1 MSLFEHYLKIKSVL
15 MDIILL
21 ICNREGAEF
30 MGNFGVL
37 ISIVSAYYLYS
48 RAKKENIS
56 NPVLW
61 AVGGFFFWIIV
72 IPVFLYKYRQ
82 KSNDYTE
89 KGNFDQQQNKKRT
102 GRKKSIII
110 GVLAFVVISIVAGYV
125 TDQRTEAKIMDAIK
139 SGDMA
144 KANLILSEH
153 PSVIKKDLKD
163 EIANYNSYDYFIN
176 ILRNL
181 SDEDFA
187 KIKNG
192 DDTKVIFKNAD
203 LNKLMLAKIRA
214 EDDKSTKV
222 IQFDEAEA
230 KRIENEKQI
239 AAAQEIVKKGKE
251 RMEKIKRQFSS
262 WDGSHIQLERI
273 LKKNL
278 KDPDSYQ
285 HIESSYKFLD
295 NGNIKVY
302 LKYRAKNSFGGYNIG
317 VIAGEVTVDGT
328 VLSVEEVK

>member
-1 MSLFEHYLKIKSVL
+1 
-15 MDIILL
+15 
-21 ICNREGAEF
+21 

-61 AVGGFFFWIIV
+61 AVAGFFFWIIV

-89 KGNFDQQQNKKRT
+89 KGNFDQQQNEKRT

-110 GVLAFVVISIVAGYV
+110 GVLAFVVITTVAGYI

-139 SGDMA
+139 NGDIA

-176 ILRNL
+176 VLRNL

>member
-1 MSLFEHYLKIKSVL
+1 
-15 MDIILL
+15 
-21 ICNREGAEF
+21 

-61 AVGGFFFWIIV
+61 AVGGFLFWIIV

-89 KGNFDQQQNKKRT
+89 KGNFDQQQNEKRT

-110 GVLAFVVISIVAGYV
+110 GVLAFVVITTVAGYI

-139 SGDMA
+139 GGDIA

-176 ILRNL
+176 VLRNL